1 MTNVTGFLGHPK
13 GLATLFF
20 TEMWERMSYYG
31 MRAILILFMTTEV
44 AREGLGLDTATA
56 GAVYGLYTASVYLL
70 SLPGGWIADNI
81 IGQRRAIWYGG
92 ILIMVGHVILAIPG
106 NPAIF
111 FTGLA
116 FVAFG
121 TGFLKP
127 NISSIVGDLYPE
139 GGARRDAG
147 FSIFYMG
154 INLGSLLGYLIIPY
168 LGEKI
173 NWHLGFGFAAVGML
187 IGLIQYKLTEKNL
200 GEIGIT
206 AKAKESKE
214 SSSTRSSPLITVG
227 ILGIFLASILALQY
241 FSIIDLTS
249 AVGIARAT
257 GILIVAITLT
267 YFAYILLAGGLNPTE
282 KKRVGIIFLLF
293 IGAALFWSGF
303 EQAGSSLNLFGRD
316 YTNRIIF
323 GWEMPTGWLQM
334 VNPLMIILLAPLVGA
349 LWVKLAARNLNPAIP
364 LKFAFGLLLL
374 GAGFMVMVFAA
385 RIVTEGGKA
394 GMFWLVFTYF
404 LHSIGE
410 LTLSPVGL
418 SATTKL
424 APRKYYSQMMG
435 IWFVATALGNLFAGL
450 FAGNFNPENVQEMPN
465 LFLSVVMLSVGAGIV
480 FMILSPFTKKWI
492 GNIK

>member
-1 MTNVTGFLGHPK
+1 MTNTTGFLGHPK
-13 GLATLFF
+13 GLTTLFF

-44 AREGLGLDTATA
+44 AKEGLGLDTATA

-81 IGQRRAIWYGG
+81 IGQRKAIWYGG
-92 ILIMVGHVILAIPG
+92 ILIMIGHVILAIPG
-106 NPAIF
+106 DPIVF
-111 FTGLA
+111 FSGLA

-154 INLGSLLGYLIIPY
+154 INLGSFLGYLIIPY

-173 NWHLGFGFAAVGML
+173 DWHLGFGVAAIGML

-200 GEIGIT
+200 GQIGIVP
-206 AKAKESKE
+206 KAKEVSNK
-214 SSSTRSSPLITVG
+214 SNPLATIGIVG
-227 ILGIFLASILALQY
+227 IFAVSIFLLQY
-241 FSIIDLTS
+241 FGIIDLTS
-249 AVGIARAT
+249 AVGVARAT

-267 YFAYILLAGGLNPTE
+267 YFAYILIAGGLTSIE

-293 IGAALFWSGF
+293 IGAAMFWSGF
-303 EQAGSSLNLFGRD
+303 EQAGSSLNLFARD
-316 YTNRIIF
+316 YTDRVIF
-323 GWEMPTGWLQM
+323 GWEMPTGWLQT
-334 VNPLMIILLAPLVGA
+334 VNPLMIILFAPLVGA
-349 LWVKLAARNLNPAIP
+349 LWVKLAARNLNPSIP

-374 GAGFMVMVFAA
+374 AAGFMIMVFAA

-394 GMFWLVFTYF
+394 GMFWLVVTYF

-424 APRKYYSQMMG
+424 APKKYYGQMMG

-465 LFLSVVMLSVGAGIV
+465 LFLSIVSISAGAGIV
-480 FMILSPFTKKWI
+480 FILISPFTKKWI
-492 GNIK
+492 GDIK